1 LVSAKTSKYRGN
13 ESIYFST
20 CDVPG
25 VYVDSFILKATL
37 KGGYIYFADGMTGT
51 YRGKVASP
59 GTY

>member
-1 LVSAKTSKYRGN
+1 MYRGN

-25 VYVDSFILKATL
+25 FYIDSFILKATL
-37 KGGYIYFADGMTGT
+37 KGGYIYFGDGMTGA